1 MGMTI
6 RDIIFKLGGGIK
18 NDKKFKAVQMGGP
31 SGGCIPE
38 YLSDTTIDYDSVN
51 ATGAIMGSG
60 GMVVMDETTCMIDVA
75 KFFLDFTQKESCGK
89 CTFCRIGTKRML
101 EILTRITEGKG
112 ENGDIE
118 KLEEL
123 SYQIKDS
130 SLCGLGQTAPN
141 PVLTTIKYFRDEYEA
156 HINGKK
162 CPAKV
167 CKPLLTYEVDA
178 EKCTGCTVCAKNCP
192 SNCITG
198 ARKEIHFINQKD
210 CIKCGM
216 CFTKCKFDAIRVN

>member
-1 MGMTI
+1 
-6 RDIIFKLGGGIK
+6 
-18 NDKKFKAVQMGGP
+18 
-31 SGGCIPE
+31 
-38 YLSDTTIDYDSVN
+38 
-51 ATGAIMGSG
+51 MGSG

-75 KFFLDFTQKESCGK
+75 KFFLDFTRKESCGK

-112 ENGDIE
+112 EDGDIE

-192 SNCITG
+192 SI
-198 ARKEIHFINQKD
+198 ALPEHERKFILSTRRIVSNAA
-210 CIKCGM
+210 C
-216 CFTKCKFDAIRVN
+216 ASPSVNLRL